1 MVYNTTKRGVS
12 SSRRKGDVESHQR
25 KHTQVQSSKRQR
37 VYDVIYHMHMM
48 RVNALP
54 SEPRI
59 SSIDESEIKDIIKEL
74 KQKGLIYSPK
84 PGYVDCVD

>member
-1 MVYNTTKRGVS
+1 
-12 SSRRKGDVESHQR
+12 
-25 KHTQVQSSKRQR
+25 
-37 VYDVIYHMHMM
+37 MHMM